1 MLKVIY
7 DKLILLFT
15 KPEVAWV
22 QFQSEGNSKYMVMN
36 KFSYPLMIT
45 AAVLATI
52 ADLLFRHASVH
63 VAIIHG
69 LIDFV
74 TLFSSFFIV
83 RFFLSMLLVKKYQI
97 SVNKELLS
105 LVTAYSFSIVFVL
118 YIFMALSPSFFFLW
132 IFFFYT
138 PYLIWIAGDVIFHI
152 DVEARGT
159 FVLGLTGLIAGV
171 PWIISFIFNNLFLP
185 NLK

>member
-15 KPEVAWV
+15 KPEIAWV
-22 QFQSEGNSKYMVMN
+22 QFQSEKNSMSIVMN
-36 KFSYPLMIT
+36 KFSYPLMI
-45 AAVLATI
+45 AGAVLLMI
-52 ADLLFRHASVH
+52 ADVLFRHDSFH

-69 LIDFV
+69 LIDFI

-83 RFFLSMLLVKKYQI
+83 RFFLSMLLEKKYTLK
-97 SVNKELLS
+97 VGKELLS
-105 LVTAYSFSIVFVL
+105 LVTGYSFSIVYLL
-118 YIFMALSPSFFFLW
+118 YIFTALSPSFFFLW

-138 PYLIWIAGDVIFHI
+138 PYLIWIAADVIFHMES
-152 DVEARGT
+152 EARGT